1 MMPLLLPFHMLSLWK
16 QPRSV
21 MNILFL
27 SSKKGTV
34 VSLNLA
40 NFFHAFLL
48 VVVALGLLFGAGY
61 WGFNLNPPQNNQ
73 ALIDGWKQEIH
84 QHKVGLKHLAQES
97 EANLDA
103 MSSRLGLLQAHVM
116 RLDAL
121 GRKLTH
127 MASIDDD
134 EFDFNNIPAIGGPE
148 VTTEQKSSQTSDLS
162 LAIHQLGLDLDNQ
175 ENQLEVLEDIV
186 MNENLQKEVQ
196 PSGRPIL
203 KGWLSSY
210 YGMRTHPLSGKKEM
224 HKGMDFAGKM
234 GGEVIAVAKGVVIY
248 VGKHYGYGH
257 VIDIAHGNG
266 FSTRYAHN
274 SKILVSVGDTVEKGF
289 RIAEIG
295 SSGRSTG
302 PHVHFEVLKN
312 GKQVN
317 PVKFINA
324 SN

>member
-1 MMPLLLPFHMLSLWK
+1 
-16 QPRSV
+16 

-27 SSKKGTV
+27 STKKGTV
-34 VSLNLA
+34 FSLNLA
-40 NFFHAFLL
+40 KPFHVLFST
-48 VVVALGLLFGAGY
+48 VVVLALLSGSVYLGY
-61 WGFNLNPPQNNQ
+61 NLNPPQNNQ
-73 ALIDGWKQEIH
+73 AMIDGWKQEMH
-84 QHKVGLKHLAQES
+84 GHKVELKNLAQES
-97 EANLDA
+97 EADIDA

-127 MASIDDD
+127 MASIDNE
-134 EFDFNNIPAIGGPE
+134 EFDFDSTPAVGGPE
-148 VTTEQKSSQTSDLS
+148 VFTEQQSLQSPELA
-162 LAIHQLGLDLDNQ
+162 LAIRHLGLVLDNQ

-186 MNENLQKEVQ
+186 MNENLRREAQ

-210 YGMRTHPLSGKKEM
+210 YGMRTHPISGKKEM
-224 HKGMDFAGKM
+224 HKGVDFAGKM
-234 GGEVIAVAKGVVIY
+234 GGDVIAVAKGVVTFA
-248 VGKHYGYGH
+248 GKRYGFGH
-257 VIDIAHGNG
+257 VVDIAHGNG
-266 FSTRYAHN
+266 FTTRYAHN

-289 RIAEIG
+289 RIAAIG

-312 GKQVN
+312 GRQVD
-317 PVKFINA
+317 PVTFVKA

>member
-1 MMPLLLPFHMLSLWK
+1 
-16 QPRSV
+16 V
-21 MNILFL
+21 NILFL
-27 SSKKGTV
+27 SSKKGTMF
-34 VSLNLA
+34 SLNLA
-40 NFFHAFLL
+40 KPFHVLL
-48 VVVALGLLFGAGY
+48 SVFVVIALLSGGGY
-61 WGFNLNPPQNNQ
+61 WGYNLNPPQNNQ
-73 ALIDGWKQEIH
+73 ALIDGWKQKMH
-84 QHKVGLKHLAQES
+84 QHKVELKNLAQES
-97 EANLDA
+97 EADVDA

-121 GRKLTH
+121 GRKLIH
-127 MASIDDD
+127 MASIDNG
-134 EFDFNNIPAIGGPE
+134 EFDFDSIPAIGGPE
-148 VTTEQKSSQTSDLS
+148 ESIEQTSLRTSELS
-162 LAIHQLGLDLDNQ
+162 LAIRQLGLVLDSQ
-175 ENQLEVLEDIV
+175 ESQLEVLEDIV
-186 MNENLQKEVQ
+186 MNEKLQREVQ

-210 YGMRTHPLSGKKEM
+210 YGMRTHPLSGRKEM
-224 HKGMDFAGKM
+224 HKGIDFAGKM
-234 GGEVIAVAKGVVIY
+234 GGEVITVAKGVVTY
-248 VGKHYGYGH
+248 AGKRYGYGH

-266 FSTRYAHN
+266 FTTRYAHN

-317 PVKFINA
+317 PVKFIKA